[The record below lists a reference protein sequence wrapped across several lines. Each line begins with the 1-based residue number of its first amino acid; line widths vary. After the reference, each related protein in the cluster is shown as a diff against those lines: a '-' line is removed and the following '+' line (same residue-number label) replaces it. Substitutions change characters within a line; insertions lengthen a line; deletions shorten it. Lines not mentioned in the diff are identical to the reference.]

1 MSAPSLPPPPDRALA
16 ARLSQWIGRSSK
28 LPLSA
33 LLIVPFVLQIV
44 GAVGLVSW
52 LSYRNGEK
60 AVHDLSSQLRNE
72 LIARIEQQIQT
83 YIEIPYSINSINANA
98 ITRHDLDVVNPKGE
112 YQLWQQAKIFPATN
126 LIYCGSEHGGE
137 LLGVG
142 RSTLE
147 RELQLVL
154 YNQQLTNRFG
164 YYYNLDESGNR
175 AELLRK
181 GSKPYDARTRPWYK
195 AAKSTGQPTWS
206 EIYLDFDTQL
216 PTITA
221 SQPVYTTNGKLLGVC
236 ATDFLLPVELTEFLN
251 TLKIGKSGETF
262 IIDRAGTL
270 VSSSTQESIALTTG
284 DKPRLRQAVESQDD
298 VIRETATYLRQ
309 HFGSFEA
316 IEQAQQ
322 LDFPIQGERHFLQVT
337 PFKDNRGLDW
347 LIVVAVPE
355 SNFMAQIHANTRTT
369 LWLSELAL
377 LGAISIG
384 ILTTRWITR
393 PILRTTQA
401 SGEMANGNLDQHV
414 QASPIGELNQLADA
428 FNGMAEQLK
437 QSFTA
442 LNQSEVRNRALLQ
455 AIPDLIM
462 EVSADGVYLDCVE
475 AKGDNWLV
483 TKPEDRIGRRVQ
495 DILPTMAAL
504 QYLQAIQL
512 ALQTREAQTL
522 EYEVA
527 IRGTMRSYEARVVP
541 MHEASALLI
550 VREITDRKLAES
562 ALRQSEATNR
572 ALVAAIPDLLIRA
585 TGNGTYLD
593 ISGRDRL
600 TLQNE
605 LRFAPGSTVYDSLP
619 PDKAEQRMRAIRQAL
634 QTGDMQ
640 IYEQSFVLN
649 GQAQYEEVRVVVSGD
664 NEVLIMVR
672 DITARKQA
680 EESLRIAE
688 ENYRSIFENA
698 LEGIFQSTP
707 DGRYLRINPAL
718 ARMHGYYS
726 PEEMLQSVTAISH
739 QIYVNPVQRETFK
752 RQMEQHGEVKGFEY
766 EAYRRDGS
774 IMWVSENT
782 RAVQD
787 ESRRVLYYEGIVE
800 DITERKLREEE
811 LKRQLQELRIEID
824 QKKLEWEV
832 TLITQSRYFQELQEE
847 VSEVNLDEF
856 WG

>member
-1 MSAPSLPPPPDRALA
+1 MPAPSLPPPPPDRVA

-83 YIEIPYSINSINANA
+83 YIEIPYSINSINATA

-126 LIYCGSEHGGE
+126 LIYCGSEHNGE

-147 RELQLVL
+147 RKLQLVV
-154 YNQQLTNRFG
+154 YNQQLTDRYG
-164 YYYNLDESGNR
+164 YYYTLDEDGNQ

-181 GSKPYDARTRPWYK
+181 GNKKYDARVRPWYK
-195 AAKSTGQPTWS
+195 AAKLTGQPTWS
-206 EIYLDFDTQL
+206 DIYLDFDTQL

-221 SQPVYTTNGKLLGVC
+221 SQPVYTPGGTLLGVC
-236 ATDFLLPVELTEFLN
+236 ATDFLLPVELNEFLH
-251 TLKIGKSGETF
+251 TLKIGKAGETF
-262 IIDRAGTL
+262 IIDRSGTL
-270 VSSSTQESIALTTG
+270 VSSSTQESIALAPG
-284 DKPRLRQAVESQDD
+284 EQPRLRQAIESQDD
-298 VIRETATYLRQ
+298 LVRETALYLRQ
-309 HFGSFEA
+309 HFGGFKA

-347 LIVVAVPE
+347 LIVVVVPE
-355 SNFMAQIHANTRTT
+355 SNFMAQIHANTRIT
-369 LWLSELAL
+369 LWLSGLAL
-377 LGAISIG
+377 LGAIGIG
-384 ILTTRWITR
+384 ILTARWITR

-414 QASPIGELNQLADA
+414 QATPIGELNQLADA
-428 FNGMAEQLK
+428 FNGMAGQLK

-442 LNQSEVRNRALLQ
+442 LHQSEVRNRALLQ

-462 EVSADGVYLDCVE
+462 EVSADGIYLDCVE
-475 AKGDNWLV
+475 AKGNNWLI

-495 DILPTMAAL
+495 DVLPTMAAL

-550 VREITDRKLAES
+550 VRDITDRKLAES

-600 TLQNE
+600 
-605 LRFAPGSTVYDSLP
+605 
-619 PDKAEQRMRAIRQAL
+619 
-634 QTGDMQ
+634 
-640 IYEQSFVLN
+640 
-649 GQAQYEEVRVVVSGD
+649 
-664 NEVLIMVR
+664 
-672 DITARKQA
+672 
-680 EESLRIAE
+680 
-688 ENYRSIFENA
+688 
-698 LEGIFQSTP
+698 
-707 DGRYLRINPAL
+707 
-718 ARMHGYYS
+718 
-726 PEEMLQSVTAISH
+726 
-739 QIYVNPVQRETFK
+739 
-752 RQMEQHGEVKGFEY
+752 
-766 EAYRRDGS
+766 
-774 IMWVSENT
+774 
-782 RAVQD
+782 
-787 ESRRVLYYEGIVE
+787 
-800 DITERKLREEE
+800 
-811 LKRQLQELRIEID
+811 
-824 QKKLEWEV
+824 
-832 TLITQSRYFQELQEE
+832 
-847 VSEVNLDEF
+847 
-856 WG
+856 